1 MQLGVGGTH
10 LLKAD
15 HASLGGY
22 KPFKST
28 TLGGSPNPIDIGS
41 HDAQHAVMKPL
52 TCHICRDTPADAS
65 TSRTLTTPERPVG
78 HATDGIVVF
87 SSLGNL
93 AVQRA
98 RWVLAI
104 ALVVMATAG
113 VIGPGVISQLQS
125 QGYTDPNA
133 ASTRVA
139 DLLEEEFGAETP
151 FLTLII
157 DSDAPVDSPGVASRA
172 GELVAQLQA
181 EPEVD
186 RVVSYWTSG
195 NLSALRSDDGRAGLI
210 LLYSNEL
217 SEATFDAVGSRFID
231 RYEDLSD
238 DIRVHVG
245 GWAAISSAVN
255 TNIKEDLIQAEL
267 IAVPVT
273 LVLLLLVFG
282 TVVAAGLPLLVGGLA
297 ILVSMVA
304 LSGFTQITDV
314 SVFALNL
321 VTGLGLGLGIDYALL
336 VINRFREELGRGADT
351 ATAVRRTVATAGRTV
366 VVSGLTV
373 ATTLIALA
381 FYPMYFLRSFAYG
394 GVAVVLLAVAATVIL
409 LPAVLMLL
417 GPRINAWRVTRRD
430 LTPRDEGIWASI
442 ARQVMRRPWPV
453 LLVVV
458 PLLLALAWPALHAR
472 FGLVDERVLPR
483 TDSAAVASALLQDR
497 FAGNE
502 SSPVE
507 ILVPAAASDTA
518 DDLAQEIAALPDVVR
533 VLTADSVVVDGAVVA
548 PNPLPQGY
556 TAAEWKRITVI
567 SDVAPRSP
575 EGRTLVEDIAAV
587 GLPEGSLIGGVAAG
601 YTDSQT
607 AITSRLPV
615 TIGWIAIVTMLLLF
629 LYTGSVLLPIKAV
642 LMNALSL
649 SATLGLI
656 VLIFQD
662 GHLGWLVGDFV
673 QTGTIDMSTIVIIA
687 VVAFG
692 LSMDYEIFL
701 LSRIK
706 EEHDAGSDTRES
718 VALGLQR
725 SGRIISAAA
734 LLLAVVFA
742 AFVSSGVTSIK
753 MMGLGVAFAILMD
766 ATVIRG
772 LLVPAFMRVAGQ
784 WNWWAPAPLRRVH
797 QRFGLSD

>member
-1 MQLGVGGTH
+1 MQLGVRGTH
-10 LLKAD
+10 LLEAD
-15 HASLGGY
+15 HPSVGGC
-22 KPFKST
+22 KPVQAT
-28 TLGGSPNPIDIGS
+28 TLGGSPDPIDIGS
-41 HDAQHAVMKPL
+41 NDAQHAVMKPL
-52 TCHICRDTPADAS
+52 TCHTGMYAPLTAARSP
-65 TSRTLTTPERPVG
+65 TLTEPERPVG
-78 HATDGIVVF
+78 HAIDGIVVF

-93 AVQRA
+93 AVHRA

-104 ALVVMATAG
+104 ALIVMATAG

-139 DLLEEEFGAETP
+139 DLLEQEFGAETP

-157 DSDAPVDSPGVASRA
+157 DSDAAVDSPAVVSRA
-172 GELVAQLQA
+172 EQLLAQVQA

-195 NLSALRSDDGRAGLI
+195 GLSALRSDDGRAGLI
-210 LLYSNEL
+210 LLYSDEL
-217 SEATFDAVGSRFID
+217 SETTFDAVGSRFMD
-231 RYEDLSD
+231 TYEDLDSG
-238 DIRVHVG
+238 IRVHVG
-245 GWAAISSAVN
+245 GWAAISSAIN
-255 TNIKEDLIQAEL
+255 TNIKNDLIQAEL

-273 LVLLLLVFG
+273 LVLLLIVFG
-282 TVVAAGLPLLVGGLA
+282 TVVAAGLPLLVGGIA

-304 LSGFTQITDV
+304 LLGFTQFTDV

-430 LTPRDEGIWASI
+430 LIPRDEGIWARI
-442 ARQVMRRPWPV
+442 ARQVMHRPWPV

-497 FAGNE
+497 FEGNE

-507 ILVPAAASDTA
+507 ILIPASASATA
-518 DDLAQEIAALPDVVR
+518 DDLAAEIAALPDVVR
-533 VLTADSVVVDGAVVA
+533 VLTADSVVIDGAVVA

-575 EGRTLVEDIAAV
+575 EGRTLVEDITAV
-587 GLPEGSLIGGVAAG
+587 GLPEGSLVGGVAAG
-601 YTDSQT
+601 YTDSQN

-662 GHLGWLVGDFV
+662 SYLGWLVGDFV
-673 QTGTIDMSTIVIIA
+673 NTGTIDMSTIVIIA

-742 AFVSSGVTSIK
+742 AFISSGVTSIK

-797 QRFGLSD
+797 ERFGLSD